1 MGIFSHFIKQ
11 QLNSNIIEKIKM
23 DNSAPEIAVDAV
35 LKASEKMPEDS
46 KIVKGYD
53 FNNGLDYA
61 ALLATYKFSGFQATN
76 FGKAVD
82 EINNMVGKC
91 SNYFKCE

>member
-1 MGIFSHFIKQ
+1 M
-11 QLNSNIIEKIKM
+11 N
-23 DNSAPEIAVDAV
+23 NSAPEVAVDAV
-35 LKASEKMPEDS
+35 LKASAKMPEGS
-46 KIVKGYD
+46 ETVKGYD

-82 EINNMVGKC
+82 EINNMVGE
-91 SNYFKCE
+91 YFSYIYERNVSKFCDVFFAWTTWS